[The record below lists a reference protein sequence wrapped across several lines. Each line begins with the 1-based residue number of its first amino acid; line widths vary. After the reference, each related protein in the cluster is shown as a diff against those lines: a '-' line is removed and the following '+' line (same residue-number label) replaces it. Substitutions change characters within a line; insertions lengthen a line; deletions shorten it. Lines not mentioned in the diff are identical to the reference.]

1 MRQVEEYELSALL
14 DGELDPQRAEE
25 VRACI
30 ESDPALREQFNAL
43 KQLDARLR
51 RTAEQARFVP
61 EIAFPAEPAGE
72 APAWQWAAG
81 LAVVTALIGVRLLPK
96 LVELAVFGL
105 ALQLAAC
112 AAIAF
117 VVIGM
122 AREPQPLAI
131 PAFGKGIGA

>member
-30 ESDPALREQFNAL
+30 ESDPALREEFDAL
-43 KQLDARLR
+43 KQLDGRLW
-51 RTAEQARFVP
+51 RTAEQARFMP
-61 EIAFPAEPAGE
+61 EISFAAEPAGE
-72 APAWQWAAG
+72 APAWQWTAG
-81 LAVVTALIGVRLLPK
+81 LAVVVALIGVRLLPK
-96 LVELAVFGL
+96 LVDLAVFGL

-122 AREPQPLAI
+122 AREREPLAV
-131 PAFGKGIGA
+131 PVLGKGMGA

>member
-14 DGELDPQRAEE
+14 DGELDPQRAAE

-30 ESDPALREQFNAL
+30 ESDPALRQQFDAL
-43 KQLDARLR
+43 TQLDVRLR
-51 RTAEQARFVP
+51 RSAEQARFMP
-61 EIAFPAEPAGE
+61 EIAFPAEPARE

-81 LAVVTALIGVRLLPK
+81 LAVVVALIGVRLLPK
-96 LVELAVFGL
+96 LIELAVFGL

-122 AREPQPLAI
+122 AREREPLAV

>member
-30 ESDPALREQFNAL
+30 DSDPALREQFNAL
-43 KQLDARLR
+43 NQLDARLW
-51 RTAEQARFVP
+51 RTAEQARFMP
-61 EIAFPAEPAGE
+61 EISFSAEPAGE
-72 APAWQWAAG
+72 MPAWQWAAG
-81 LAVVTALIGVRLLPK
+81 LAVVVALIGVRLLPK
-96 LVELAVFGL
+96 LVELAAFGL

-112 AAIAF
+112 GAIAF

-122 AREPQPLAI
+122 AGEREQLAA